1 MLALIRTPRFSD
13 WLHCFA
19 IAVGVSISVRCAGMV
34 WAQQSPAELPVVV
47 PQGQESLDPTAASLA
62 VAQHPLWA
70 RSNA

>member
-1 MLALIRTPRFSD
+1 
-13 WLHCFA
+13 
-19 IAVGVSISVRCAGMV
+19 MV